1 MSTAKLKALT
11 IQISTTK
18 KLFYNERFNRTIQ
31 EEFVDLGNFTIEVPK
46 FNEKLAGWLIEYNFK
61 RPHQALGYQTPIA
74 VACQNPHLSTMCPSS
89 TRT

>member
-31 EEFVDLGNFTIEVPK
+31 EEFVDLGNFTPEIPK

-61 RPHQALGYQTPIA
+61 RPHQVLGYQTPIA
-74 VACQNPHLSTMCPSS
+74 V
-89 TRT
+89 